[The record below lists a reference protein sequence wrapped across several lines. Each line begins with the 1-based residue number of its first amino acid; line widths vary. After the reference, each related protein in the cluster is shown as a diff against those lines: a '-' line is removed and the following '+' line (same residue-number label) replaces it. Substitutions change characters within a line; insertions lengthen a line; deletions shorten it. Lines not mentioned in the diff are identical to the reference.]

1 MKSRQELKLKIIK
14 KTIKEITEN
23 GMDGAKMQSLNRY
36 KGITRSNVYTMF
48 SNKEDLLYECFV
60 YIDSQIEALF
70 KKPPLLKNLSTMT
83 PQQQL
88 RCMWAIFYR
97 YLITHPDETIFYYN
111 YMSSKTF
118 LNDIGIEEISSF
130 KSFSRIIK
138 LYRDYSPE
146 VGDADDNI
154 LYLHLLIGT
163 VMYAHS
169 VAVGIIKDTKFAEQV
184 ILSMIEAGLNKYFG
198 ILPEN

>member
-1 MKSRQELKLKIIK
+1 MESRQKSKLKVIK
-14 KTIKEITEN
+14 TTIKAVAEN
-23 GMDGAKMQSLNRY
+23 GMDDIKMRSLQGDVGVSRTYLYN
-36 KGITRSNVYTMF
+36 MF
-48 SNKEDLLYECFV
+48 ENKKDILYECFL
-60 YIDSQIEALF
+60 YIDTQIEELF
-70 KKPPLLKNLSTMT
+70 KKPTLLKNLSTMT

-169 VAVGIIKDTKFAEQV
+169 VAVGVIKDTKFAEQV